1 MTDEPTCGK
10 GLAANAALPAK
21 IAELTAAV
29 AEILERHMK
38 ALDMSDENSRREHAL
53 YDRLS
58 REHRDSAAALADTAE
73 RMASARDL
81 PMGAH
86 DMAVMADPAMGAA
99 FERFVRLEEELLQ
112 LLQSRLEEDRA
123 MLATMRDEG
132 DWAS

>member
-21 IAELTAAV
+21 VAELTAAL
-29 AEILERHMK
+29 AEVLERHMP
-38 ALDMSDENSRREHAL
+38 ALDLSDEHSRREHAL
-53 YDRLS
+53 YDRLA
-58 REHRDSAAALADTAE
+58 REHRDAAAALADTAE
-73 RMASARDL
+73 RMAAARDL

-86 DMAVMADPAMGAA
+86 DMAAMADPAMGTA
-99 FERFVRLEEELLQ
+99 FERFVRLEEELLH
-112 LLQSRLEEDRA
+112 LIQSRLDDDRA

>member
-29 AEILERHMK
+29 AEIFERHMK

-99 FERFVRLEEELLQ
+99 FECFVRLEEELLQ

>member
-10 GLAANAALPAK
+10 GLAASAALPAK

-29 AEILERHMK
+29 AEVLERHMK
-38 ALDMSDENSRREHAL
+38 ALDLNDEHSRREHAL
-53 YDRLS
+53 YDRLA
-58 REHRDSAAALADTAE
+58 REHRDAAAALAETAE
-73 RMASARDL
+73 RMTAARDL

-86 DMAVMADPAMGAA
+86 DMAAMADPAMGAA
-99 FERFVRLEEELLQ
+99 FERFVRLEDELVH
-112 LLQSRLEEDRA
+112 LLQSRLDEDRA